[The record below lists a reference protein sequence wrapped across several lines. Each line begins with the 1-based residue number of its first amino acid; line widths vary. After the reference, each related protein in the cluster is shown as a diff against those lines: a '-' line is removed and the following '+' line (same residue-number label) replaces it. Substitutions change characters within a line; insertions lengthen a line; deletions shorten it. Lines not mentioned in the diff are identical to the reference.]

1 MSRILLILLS
11 CLITTCGLFTACTKK
26 GDAPQATKELNL
38 SIWGNYLSPEIQE
51 KFEKETGIKINIS
64 NYSSNE
70 ELLAK
75 VQMGSSGIDVAVPS
89 DYMVQI
95 MIKMNLLE
103 QLNTQLIPNKSLVSS
118 DFLNQSYD
126 PENKFSLPYT
136 WTTTGI
142 AYNKELY
149 KGTMKSW
156 KDLLANNAIKGKFAM
171 MDDSREAIG
180 AALKINGVTV
190 NSTKDTDLA
199 KAKEILLSA
208 KKGIK
213 MFTSDT
219 IDILKNKE
227 VVAAQAYSSDA
238 LQAGAQTGGAIQ
250 FILPEEGG
258 TYAIDNFVIVKGAK
272 HTDEAH
278 KLINFLLSE
287 EAEIA
292 KIKTIMGGPI
302 HKNIKGKLPKELQD
316 NAVLFMTP
324 EAFKK
329 LEHIQDLGE
338 ASKSFDDIWTEVKTK

>member
-1 MSRILLILLS
+1 MSRTLLILLS
-11 CLITTCGLFTACTKK
+11 CLITTCGLLGACTKK
-26 GDAPQATKELNL
+26 NEAPTKKELNL

-51 KFEKETGIKINIS
+51 KFEKETGIKINVS

-103 QLNTQLIPNKSLVSS
+103 SLNSSQLTNKSLIAAE
-118 DFLNQSYD
+118 FLNQSYD
-126 PENKFSLPYT
+126 PENKYSMPYT
-136 WTTTGI
+136 WTSTGI
-142 AYNKELY
+142 AYNKDLY
-149 KGTMKSW
+149 KGKMKSW
-156 KDLLANNAIKGKFAM
+156 KDLLANKELKGKFAL
-171 MDDSREAIG
+171 MDDSREAVG
-180 AALKINGVTV
+180 AALKIQGASI
-190 NSTKDTDLA
+190 NSTKEAELV
-199 KAKEILLSA
+199 KAKEVLLAA
-208 KKGIK
+208 KKDIK

-238 LQAGAQTGGAIQ
+238 LQAGVQTGGSIA

-272 HTDEAH
+272 HIDEAH

-302 HKNIKGKLPKELQD
+302 HKNIKAKLPKEIQE
-316 NAVLFMTP
+316 NPVLFMTP
-324 EAFKK
+324 ESFKK

-338 ASKSFDDIWTEVKTK
+338 SSKSFDDIWTEVKTK